1 MRPLEG
7 IRVIECG
14 TIVAAPYLA
23 LILGDYGAD
32 VIKVEHPRGDN
43 MRGNGPRKNGLGLN
57 SKFYGRSK
65 RDVVLDLSKPEGQ
78 ELLRGLAAKSDVLI
92 ENFRPGVMERWGL
105 GWDAMHALNPRLVM
119 VRITGFGQFGPY
131 ASRAGFG
138 TLAEAMS
145 GFAHIN
151 GDPNGPPTLP
161 AFGMADSIAALSA
174 AYAVML
180 ALYHRDVR
188 NAGGQMID
196 ISLIEPIY
204 HILGAQTTIYDQ
216 TGEIQMRTGNRTKNN
231 APRNIYRAR
240 DGRWVAIST
249 SADAIARR
257 VMELVGHPEV
267 INELWFSSGRT
278 RAEHTEELD
287 AMVGGWIAQR
297 DADHVIAAFERAGA
311 AIGAVYNI
319 AELIADPQYQ
329 ALDSVVTVDD
339 EDLGPLKM
347 QNLLFRMSET
357 PGEVRRA
364 GRRIGQDTDE
374 VLREVLGLS
383 DERLR
388 ELRQAGI
395 TTPAKDVA

>member
-32 VIKVEHPRGDN
+32 VIKVEHPKGDN

-57 SKFYGRSK
+57 FKFYGRSK
-65 RDVVLDLSKPEGQ
+65 RNVVLDLSKAEGQ

-105 GWDAMHALNPRLVM
+105 GWDAMHELNPRLVM

-188 NAGGQMID
+188 GAGGQMID
-196 ISLIEPIY
+196 VSLIEPIY

-216 TGEIQMRTGNRTKNN
+216 TGEIQFRTGNRTKNN

-257 VMELVGHPEV
+257 VMELVGHSEV
-267 INELWFSSGRT
+267 IDEPWFASGRT

-297 DADHVIAAFERAGA
+297 DADDVITAFEQAGA
-311 AIGAVYNI
+311 AIGAVYNV
-319 AELIADPQYQ
+319 AELVADPQYQ
-329 ALDSVVTVDD
+329 ALGSVTTLND

-364 GRRIGQDTDE
+364 GRRIGQDTNE
-374 VLREVLGLS
+374 VLRELLGLS
-383 DERLR
+383 DQRLR
-388 ELRQAGI
+388 DLHQAGI
-395 TTPAKDVA
+395 TAPAKDVA

>member
-23 LILGDYGAD
+23 MILGDYGAD
-32 VIKVEHPRGDN
+32 VIKVEHPNGDN
-43 MRGNGPRKNGLGLN
+43 MRGNGPRKNGVGLN
-57 SKFYGRSK
+57 FKFYGRSK
-65 RDVVLDLSKPEGQ
+65 RNIVLDLSKTEGQ
-78 ELLRGLAAKSDVLI
+78 EILRGLATKSDVLI
-92 ENFRPGVMERWGL
+92 ENFRPGVMEKWGL
-105 GWDAMHALNPRLVM
+105 GWEQLKQINPRLVM
-119 VRITGFGQFGPY
+119 VRITGFGQSGPY
-131 ASRAGFG
+131 AARAGFG

-151 GDPNGPPTLP
+151 GDPAGPPMLP
-161 AFGMADSIAALSA
+161 AFGMADSIAALSG

-188 NAGGQMID
+188 GGEGQMID
-196 ISLIEPIY
+196 ISLIEPIF

-216 TGEIQMRTGNRTKNN
+216 TGEVQFRTGNRTKNN

-240 DGRWVAIST
+240 DGHWVAIST
-249 SADAIARR
+249 SADVIARR
-257 VMELVGHPEV
+257 VMQLVEHPEV
-267 INELWFSSGRT
+267 IDEPWFASGRT

-297 DADHVIAAFERAGA
+297 DADDVIAAFEQAGA
-311 AIGAVYNI
+311 AIAPVYDV
-319 AELIADPQYQ
+319 AEVNRDPQYQ
-329 ALDSVVTVDD
+329 ALGSIVTLPD
-339 EDLGPLKM
+339 EDLGKVKM

-374 VLREVLGLS
+374 VLRELLGVS
-383 DERLR
+383 ENRAK
-388 ELRQAGI
+388 ELFAAGV
-395 TTPAKDVA
+395 TAPVRGGT

>member
-14 TIVAAPYLA
+14 TIVAAPYLG

-32 VIKVEHPRGDN
+32 VIKVEHPTGDN
-43 MRGNGPRKNGLGLN
+43 MRGNGPRKNGVGLN
-57 SKFYGRSK
+57 FKFYGRSK
-65 RDVVLDLSKPEGQ
+65 RNVVLDLGKPDGQ
-78 ELLRGLAAKSDVLI
+78 EILRGLAAKSDVLI

-105 GWDAMHALNPRLVM
+105 GWDALHAVSAKLVM

-188 NAGGQMID
+188 GGEGQMID
-196 ISLIEPIY
+196 VSLIEPIF

-216 TGEIQMRTGNRTKNN
+216 TGEIQFRTGNRTKNN

-249 SADAIARR
+249 SADVIARR
-257 VMELVGHPEV
+257 VMQLVGHPEV
-267 INELWFSSGRT
+267 VGEPWFSSGRT

-297 DADHVIAAFERAGA
+297 DADEVIAAFEGAGA
-311 AIGAVYNI
+311 AIAPVYDV
-319 AELIADPQYQ
+319 AEVNADPQYR
-329 ALDSVVTVDD
+329 ALGSVVDVPD
-339 EDLGPLKM
+339 EDLGSVKM

-364 GRRIGQDTDE
+364 GRRIGQDTDD
-374 VLREVLGLS
+374 VLREILGLS
-383 DERLR
+383 DERLG
-388 ELRQAGI
+388 ELSASGV
-395 TTPAKDVA
+395 TAPAKGVA